1 LCKQAIYC
9 SSRYYSVGTGIEYQS
24 ASHRDVVK
32 LMVAKGADINAKD
45 YNGTTPLH
53 EAAWSGHKD
62 VVELLVDNGANV
74 SAKDDESKVVGS

>member
-1 LCKQAIYC
+1 M
-9 SSRYYSVGTGIEYQS
+9 
-24 ASHRDVVK
+24 K
-32 LMVAKGADINAKD
+32 LLVAKGADINAKD

-74 SAKDDESKVVGS
+74 SAKDDESKVVGSKRAPGKALFGRSILP